1 MHAIHL
7 AYKIV
12 HRPVVPGIAGH
23 WCPLRLSEDH
33 LNRLAE
39 CLQASETTDKAKG
52 AASDAADKT
61 KKTASDAT
69 EKAKSATSTQ

>member
-1 MHAIHL
+1 M
-7 AYKIV
+7 
-12 HRPVVPGIAGH
+12 
-23 WCPLRLSEDH
+23 SEDH
-33 LNRLAE
+33 LYRLAE

>member
-1 MHAIHL
+1 MSMVPWLAQRIILTHL
-7 AYKIV
+7 DICS
-12 HRPVVPGIAGH
+12 
-23 WCPLRLSEDH
+23 W
-33 LNRLAE
+33 LANL
-39 CLQASETTDKAKG
+39 LQASETTEKAKG